1 MTEEEKNKG
10 FLSEVMKSRLMSFFR
25 EQFKREK
32 NKSPKASRE
41 IEFLKPSDKRG
52 YPVAIIPTEKIDNA
66 EFLPTFLNALLSG
79 RKPEPPLTKYTAR
92 YLRSRVV
99 ERDIV
104 IILDSS
110 KSSSSY
116 LDSIRLV
123 LGRLFAS
130 YLSPSSRLGLIS
142 ISEGNARKIFM
153 PTTNRRRVFG
163 QFSRLMP
170 GGYTKLSDALK
181 LAYLQVNTLK
191 QMGRKPMIIIVS
203 DCFPE
208 PVPLGLTDLWDSKLY
223 RDVRAVVKNISNINV
238 PIIVIDPSRIPEQI
252 ASTSP
257 GRRLAHYIAERT
269 SGNYVNIPVSVKGVK
284 DTNKEAMRLAQL
296 LEEAEKAGFGSQARA
311 MGGMDWG

>member
-1 MTEEEKNKG
+1 
-10 FLSEVMKSRLMSFFR
+10 
-25 EQFKREK
+25 
-32 NKSPKASRE
+32 
-41 IEFLKPSDKRG
+41 
-52 YPVAIIPTEKIDNA
+52 
-66 EFLPTFLNALLSG
+66 
-79 RKPEPPLTKYTAR
+79 
-92 YLRSRVV
+92 
-99 ERDIV
+99 
-104 IILDSS
+104 
-110 KSSSSY
+110 
-116 LDSIRLV
+116 
-123 LGRLFAS
+123 
-130 YLSPSSRLGLIS
+130 
-142 ISEGNARKIFM
+142 M